1 MDRGL
6 CAKVLLMSVVEY
18 GDKLGEDFG
27 DDQAKELKELA
38 RRLAMLL
45 GMDGQKNRHVIV
57 QVHKQ
62 GIYLALGKEKNR
74 LKLLVGLAEFSG
86 KILMQ
91 DRTNVANFFDQ
102 EFEKSGLEEVEEVRT
117 YRNSL
122 HRALKEQ
129 RGLNEPVFLDYLM
142 TCLMF
147 NS

>member
-18 GDKLGEDFG
+18 GDELGEDFG

-62 GIYLALGKEKNR
+62 GIYLALGQEKNR

-91 DRTNVANFFDQ
+91 DRSNVANFFDR

-129 RGLNEPVFLDYLM
+129 
-142 TCLMF
+142 T
-147 NS
+147 

>member
-1 MDRGL
+1 MGAVRDMDRGL
-6 CAKVLLMSVVEY
+6 CAKLLLMSVVEY

-91 DRTNVANFFDQ
+91 DRSNVANFFDR

-129 RGLNEPVFLDYLM
+129 
-142 TCLMF
+142 T
-147 NS
+147 

>member
-1 MDRGL
+1 MGAVRDMDRGL
-6 CAKVLLMSVVEY
+6 CAKLLLMSVVEY

-62 GIYLALGKEKNR
+62 GIYLALGQEKNR

-91 DRTNVANFFDQ
+91 DRSNVANFFNR
-102 EFEKSGLEEVEEVRT
+102 EFDKSGLEEVEEVRT

-129 RGLNEPVFLDYLM
+129 
-142 TCLMF
+142 T
-147 NS
+147 

>member
-6 CAKVLLMSVVEY
+6 CAQVLLMSVVEY
-18 GDKLGEDFG
+18 GDELGEDFG

-45 GMDGQKNRHVIV
+45 GMDGQKNRHAIV

-91 DRTNVANFFDQ
+91 DRSNVANFFDR

-129 RGLNEPVFLDYLM
+129 
-142 TCLMF
+142 T
-147 NS
+147 

>member
-6 CAKVLLMSVVEY
+6 CAQVLLMSVVEY

-91 DRTNVANFFDQ
+91 DRSNVANFFDR

-129 RGLNEPVFLDYLM
+129 
-142 TCLMF
+142 T
-147 NS
+147 

>member
-6 CAKVLLMSVVEY
+6 CAQVLLMSVVEY
-18 GDKLGEDFG
+18 GDELGEDYG

-91 DRTNVANFFDQ
+91 DRSNVANFFDR

-129 RGLNEPVFLDYLM
+129 
-142 TCLMF
+142 T
-147 NS
+147 

>member
-6 CAKVLLMSVVEY
+6 CAQVLLMSVVEY
-18 GDKLGEDFG
+18 GDELGEDFG

-91 DRTNVANFFDQ
+91 DRSNVANFFDR

-129 RGLNEPVFLDYLM
+129 
-142 TCLMF
+142 T
-147 NS
+147 